1 MRIVKLYNH
10 AFDNFVSD
18 GRLIARFRGVTFL
31 KEPPDFVGKV
41 SDYFRAGMFVVKG
54 GSNDCFRSDENMSM
68 GKLFKKSQGLISSAQ
83 FMDKVILNFEAEKVS
98 ISSLGN
104 GNCAIHF

>member
-1 MRIVKLYNH
+1 MLLYNH
-10 AFDNFVSD
+10 AFDEFVSN

-83 FMDKVILNFEAEKVS
+83 FMDKVSVSFEADKVS
-98 ISSLGN
+98 ISSFGN